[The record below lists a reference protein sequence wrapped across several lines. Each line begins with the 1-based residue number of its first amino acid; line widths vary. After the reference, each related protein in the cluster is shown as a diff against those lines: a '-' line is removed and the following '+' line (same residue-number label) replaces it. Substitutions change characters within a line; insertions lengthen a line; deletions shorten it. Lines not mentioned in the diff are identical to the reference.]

1 MGIGIFIT
9 IVALILFGAM
19 TIVAFESDRLTVRFK
34 VKFKIQDPKN
44 GSWKEFSQYLRW
56 ENPSYEGDV
65 EKWAEM
71 IAPHYLPQ
79 STASPLV
86 VVCKEGDTPLQPL
99 ERIRNGASFVI
110 YVAP

>member
-9 IVALILFGAM
+9 IIALLLFGAM
-19 TIVAFESDRLTVRFK
+19 AFIAFESDRLTVRFK
-34 VKFKIQDPKN
+34 VKFQIQDPKN
-44 GSWKEFSQYLRW
+44 GSWKAFSQYLRW

-71 IAPHYLPQ
+71 MAPHYLPQ

-86 VVCKEGDTPLQPL
+86 VVRKEGDTPLQPL